1 MEYTL
6 KRNGLTAVTESLGG
20 ELVSLRDAGGM
31 EYIWSGAAPYWS
43 GRNPVLFP
51 IVGRLADG
59 GKVRFGD
66 KTYEMAQHGFARRRD
81 FTVTAQ
87 GEDFI
92 TFTLR
97 EDEETLKLY
106 PYPFALHI
114 THRLT
119 DKGFTTEYAIEN
131 TGATPLPCCIGA
143 HTAFRCPLKEG
154 ESFSDYEMVFDKA
167 ETTDMMLLNKDNLI
181 SATDREACL
190 VNSDRFTL
198 DYSVFARLDTMIFEG
213 LQSTGVQL
221 QHKETGRGVRMD
233 FAGFPMIAFWT
244 QGAQEAPFV
253 CIEPWHGCAAVDD
266 EDGAFESKR
275 HCMLL
280 APNEVKKLSYTVTVL

>member
-6 KRNGLTAVTESLGG
+6 HHNGLTAVTESCGG
-20 ELVSLRDAGGM
+20 ELVSLRDSSGT
-31 EYIWSGAAPYWS
+31 EYIWSGTAPYWS

-59 GKVRFGD
+59 GKVRFGE

-81 FTVTAQ
+81 FAVTAQ

-97 EDEETLKLY
+97 EDAESLKLY
-106 PYPFALHI
+106 PFPFALHI

-119 DKGFTTEYAIEN
+119 DKGFVTEYAIEN
-131 TGATPLPCCIGA
+131 TGESPMPCCIGA
-143 HTAFRCPLKEG
+143 HTAFRCPLNEG
-154 ESFSDYEMVFDKA
+154 EKFSDYEMVFDEA
-167 ETTDMMLLNKDNLI
+167 ETAAMLLLNQDNLI
-181 SATDREACL
+181 SATDREPCL
-190 VNSDRFTL
+190 NNSDRFTL

-213 LQSTGVQL
+213 LKSTGVQL
-221 QHKETGRGVRMD
+221 QHKTTGRGVRMD
-233 FAGFPMIAFWT
+233 FAPFPMLAFWT
-244 QGAQEAPFV
+244 QGAQEAPFI

-275 HCMLL
+275 HCMVL
-280 APNEVKKLSYTVTVL
+280 APKEVKKLAYTVTVL